1 MKLSIALAF
10 LFVSSVASETR
21 LLKGKNGRKKNAVCV
36 VGCTPYVNPNDE
48 NAGILKWLKLVDEM
62 AEECDVMV
70 HVGDTKAGAA
80 VCNKDLMVRYDIHF
94 ILQLLF

>member
-1 MKLSIALAF
+1 MKLSIGLAF
-10 LFVSSVASETR
+10 LLVSSVTSETR
-21 LLKGKNGRKKNAVCV
+21 LLKGKKGKKKKNAVCV
-36 VGCTPYVNPNDE
+36 VGCTPYVNPSDG

-80 VCNKDLMVRYDIHF
+80 VCNKDLMVR
-94 ILQLLF
+94 